1 MPKEDG
7 WLHKGHAGGPGRPP
21 GSRNKLSEA
30 FLTDLRAVWDRKGMQ
45 ALEAIADNQPGKLL
59 QAMVQLMPRDVLVTM
74 NDNRPV
80 IEYSAAELLEIIEA
94 GPIAVV
100 PPEFTDTEQ

>member
-1 MPKEDG
+1 MPKSDT
-7 WLHKGHAGGPGRPP
+7 WFKKGHAGGPGRPRS
-21 GSRNKLSEA
+21 SRNKLSEA

-45 ALEAIADNQPGKLL
+45 ALEEIADNQPGKLL
-59 QAMVQLMPRDVLVTM
+59 QAMVQLMPKDVLVTM

-80 IEYSAAELLEIIEA
+80 IEYSTAELLEIIEA
-94 GPIAVV
+94 GPKENV